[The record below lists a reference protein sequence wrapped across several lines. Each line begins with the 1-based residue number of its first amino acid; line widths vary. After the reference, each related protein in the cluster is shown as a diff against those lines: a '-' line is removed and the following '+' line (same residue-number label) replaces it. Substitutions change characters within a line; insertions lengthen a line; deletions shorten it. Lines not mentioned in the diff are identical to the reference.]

1 MNLIGK
7 TVNLLRKKKNMTQ
20 EDLVA
25 KCNLL
30 GWNISRGTLAKIESK
45 CRCISDA
52 EVYLLSQALQVEVNQ
67 FYDSVTTEMAL
78 QNNEQPM

>member
-1 MNLIGK
+1 MNLIGS
-7 TVNLLRKKKNMTQ
+7 TVNLLRKNKKLTQ

-52 EVYLLSQALQVEVNQ
+52 EVYLLAQALQVGVNQ
-67 FYDSVTTEMAL
+67 LYETVTVEMAL
-78 QNNEQPM
+78 QQDSP

>member
-1 MNLIGK
+1 MNLIGSK
-7 TVNLLRKKKNMTQ
+7 VNLLRKNKKLTQ

-52 EVYLLSQALQVEVNQ
+52 EVYLLAQALQVGVNQ
-67 FYDSVTTEMAL
+67 LYETVTVEMAL
-78 QNNEQPM
+78 QQDSP

>member
-1 MNLIGK
+1 MNIIGS
-7 TVNLLRKKKNMTQ
+7 TINLLRKKKNMTQ

-25 KCNLL
+25 KCNLI

-52 EVYLLSQALQVEVNQ
+52 EVYLLAQALQVEVNML
-67 FYDSVTTEMAL
+67 YDSVTVEIAL
-78 QNNEQPM
+78 QNNE